1 VVSNLKTFYEILL
14 NKLICCD
21 INYNSIKIIEI
32 NFTKAEKEKFM
43 LSKPQYLYQAKL
55 IIDCFPKKDYDSIPK
70 ETLKYIEDN
79 MKVDSNIVINPEIS
93 LEEQDI
99 DPQTWEFLQK
109 IADDVSDRE
118 FYEEYKKDIAQY
130 LNLANEQN
138 EGYKARVD
146 NINLNKDVSKLQKE
160 NQKLPK
166 AKELIYGYQK
176 VISNK
181 DEEIKKLE
189 QECNSLKEMLN
200 RIPKFI
206 RMLFLRNKKVKLL
219 EEKNSR

>member
-1 VVSNLKTFYEILL
+1 
-14 NKLICCD
+14 
-21 INYNSIKIIEI
+21 
-32 NFTKAEKEKFM
+32 M

-166 AKELIYGYQK
+166 AKELIYGYQQ
-176 VISNK
+176 VIANK
-181 DEEIKKLE
+181 DEKIKELE

>member
-1 VVSNLKTFYEILL
+1 
-14 NKLICCD
+14 
-21 INYNSIKIIEI
+21 
-32 NFTKAEKEKFM
+32 M
-43 LSKPQYLYQAKL
+43 
-55 IIDCFPKKDYDSIPK
+55 
-70 ETLKYIEDN
+70 
-79 MKVDSNIVINPEIS
+79 
-93 LEEQDI
+93 
-99 DPQTWEFLQK
+99 
-109 IADDVSDRE
+109 
-118 FYEEYKKDIAQY
+118 
-130 LNLANEQN
+130 
-138 EGYKARVD
+138 
-146 NINLNKDVSKLQKE
+146 QKE

>member
-1 VVSNLKTFYEILL
+1 
-14 NKLICCD
+14 
-21 INYNSIKIIEI
+21 
-32 NFTKAEKEKFM
+32 M

-79 MKVDSNIVINPEIS
+79 MKVDSDIVINPELS

-109 IADDVSDRE
+109 IADDVSDKE
-118 FYEEYKKDIAQY
+118 FYEEYKKEIDEYI
-130 LNLANEQN
+130 NSTNEQN
-138 EGYKARVD
+138 KGFKARID
-146 NINLNKDVSKLQKE
+146 NINLNKDVLKLKKE

>member
-1 VVSNLKTFYEILL
+1 
-14 NKLICCD
+14 
-21 INYNSIKIIEI
+21 
-32 NFTKAEKEKFM
+32 M

-166 AKELIYGYQK
+166 AKELIYGYQQ
-176 VISNK
+176 VIANK
-181 DEEIKKLE
+181 DEKIKELE

-219 EEKNSR
+219 EEKIADSGGSHEYKG

>member
-1 VVSNLKTFYEILL
+1 
-14 NKLICCD
+14 
-21 INYNSIKIIEI
+21 
-32 NFTKAEKEKFM
+32 M

-118 FYEEYKKDIAQY
+118 FYLK
-130 LNLANEQN
+130 LANEQN